1 MDQNKEFVCQARV
14 ERTLKALAKNRIPAV
29 YVPNREEAVKTVES
43 MLRPGDVVT
52 CGGSMTLAESGV
64 RDLLKSGDYQ
74 FLDREIMDPEE
85 VYRRTFSADVF
96 LMSANAITEEGQL
109 YNVDGNGN
117 RVAALIYG
125 PKRVIVVAGIN
136 KLVPNLE
143 AAIARVKCMAAP
155 ANGVRLETR
164 TPCSRLGR
172 CASCQGGETV
182 NSMTEGCASEKRM
195 CCQYVVTG
203 YQRTDRIR
211 VVLVGEELGY

>member
-1 MDQNKEFVCQARV
+1 MFVRQAQV
-14 ERTLKALAKNRIPAV
+14 ERTLKALAKTRIPAV
-29 YVPNREEAVKTVES
+29 SVPTCQEAVKAVKD
-43 MLRPGDVVT
+43 MLQPGDVVT

>member
-1 MDQNKEFVCQARV
+1 MFVRQAQV

-29 YVPNREEAVKTVES
+29 YVPTCQEAVKAVKD
-43 MLRPGDVVT
+43 MLQPGDVVT

-182 NSMTEGCASEKRM
+182 NSMAEGCASEKRM

>member
-1 MDQNKEFVCQARV
+1 MDKNLEAVRRAQV
-14 ERTLKALAKNRIPAV
+14 ERTIKALAQNRIPAV
-29 YVPNREEAVKTVES
+29 YAPTREEAVEAVRG
-43 MLRPGDVVT
+43 MLSPGEVVT
-52 CGGSMTLAESGV
+52 CGGSMTLAECGIQ
-64 RDLLKSGDYQ
+64 DLLKSGAYE
-74 FLDREIMDPEE
+74 FLDRTVMDPQE

-96 LMSANAITEEGQL
+96 LTSANAITEEGEL

-136 KLVPNLE
+136 KLVSNLE

>member
-1 MDQNKEFVCQARV
+1 MKD
-14 ERTLKALAKNRIPAV
+14 
-29 YVPNREEAVKTVES
+29 
-43 MLRPGDVVT
+43 MLQPGDVVT

-136 KLVPNLE
+136 KLVSNLE

-172 CASCQGGETV
+172 CAFLPGRGDREQHDRGLRLGKAHVLSICGNRLSADGQNPGGAGGGRAGLLRL
-182 NSMTEGCASEKRM
+182 S
-195 CCQYVVTG
+195 
-203 YQRTDRIR
+203 
-211 VVLVGEELGY
+211 L

>member
-1 MDQNKEFVCQARV
+1 MFVRQAQV

-29 YVPNREEAVKTVES
+29 YVPTCQEEVKAVKD
-43 MLRPGDVVT
+43 MLQPGDVVT

-96 LMSANAITEEGQL
+96 LMSANAITEEGLL